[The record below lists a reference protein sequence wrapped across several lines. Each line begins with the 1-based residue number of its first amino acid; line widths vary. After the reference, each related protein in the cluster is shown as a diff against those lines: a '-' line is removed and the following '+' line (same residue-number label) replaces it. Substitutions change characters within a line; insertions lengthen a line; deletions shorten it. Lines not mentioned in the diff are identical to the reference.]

1 MTDIKAQI
9 AQSGMLKGSANSQH
23 EIVASKVEVNT
34 AGINLGDLTD
44 VTITSPTDGS
54 YVVYQSSSNTFLDDQ
69 TITKTAT
76 GINLTGNLDLPDDGK
91 LLFGDDDDLQI
102 YHDGTHSYIID
113 DGVGDLIIRG
123 SDDIKL
129 QTSAGERGI
138 IINTDTSVELYYN
151 NGLKLSTTAGGVD
164 VIGTLEADAITVNG
178 ITLAETIS
186 DTVGA
191 MVGSNT
197 ESGIAV
203 TYDDLDNT
211 LDFNVDD
218 FNIALTGDVTGTG
231 TVTNLGNVSFE
242 TTIPN
247 SSIVNNQLANSS
259 ITVSDGTNSTATAL
273 GGTITF
279 AAGSGLDVAESSG
292 TITFAAEDA
301 GFFNKGIASFS
312 SSDFGISS
320 GFVTIKSGGV
330 TNTQLANNTVSYGG
344 VTLALGATDGTP
356 AFNLSDA
363 TNYPTSSLTG
373 TITNAQLAGSIA
385 NNKLTNSSITV
396 SDGTNTSPVALG
408 GTLTFAGTTNE
419 VAVTENA
426 GTVTVGLPDD
436 VTIAGDLSVSTAPT
450 SGAHVTNKTYV
461 DAQVANVVDSAPAA
475 LDTLNELAAALG
487 DDANFAT
494 TTATS
499 IGTKLPLAGGT
510 MTGNITFNSTQA
522 FDGRDV
528 SADGSKLDLIEAAA
542 DVTDA
547 TNVTA
552 AGALMDSEVTN
563 LAQVK
568 AFDETDYATAA
579 QGAKA
584 DSALQ
589 TAPVTSVDGNTGA
602 VTTLQLGTSS
612 TTALAG
618 DTVVDNHIISVPSTG
633 GGNVTGDKKYIRI
646 CTVSIPTRYNFYST
660 TLGAVGSSSGTGFVY
675 DQILSFRVK
684 QQNAFGSN
692 PAIEVS
698 TYYNTN
704 TDYDFGYVITSNG
717 TAGSGNGT
725 GPTTV
730 ELWARIDGPNSGAEI
745 HKIADAGVDSSV
757 TATYTIGSYQ
767 TSAPANFVQGGIFQQ
782 WHSGNQAGIFG
793 STNGLL
799 KANGS
804 GVISAAVAGTDY
816 STLALGTSSTTA
828 LAGNTALLQLGTS
841 STTALAGD
849 TALLQ
854 LGTSSSTALA
864 GNTLAGDVGIGE
876 SSPARRLHVTAAA
889 GVDYV
894 ARFQSDDVASGIE
907 LVDSVSTCAIRTS
920 SGHLIMS
927 ADTGAGND
935 NTSIRFNLDHLTASA
950 NEGMRLDTT
959 GLGIGTLTP
968 SAKLDVNGNAK
979 ITGNLALVG
988 SGYAA
993 NLTTNFGPDNT
1004 GSSSSWIRTGVELG
1018 VNAQEGQPNGIW
1030 VGNNGNN
1037 LYVTGAA
1044 SDDVHEYDLSTP
1056 YKIATASLTNSA
1068 VFGNTYGNNVQSM
1081 WMNNGSSS
1089 FTITEDGTEV
1099 TYATGQ
1105 YLLMVDGGSDQLRQ
1119 FRLSTAWDMSTRS
1132 SSIIVTRD
1140 LSVADVNPTGV
1151 AFNSDGTKII
1161 IVGSGGT
1168 GGDGDII
1175 YSYNLSN
1182 PYDIRG
1188 IAVSSGSQAVAPD
1201 AKVLFSTFQETQ
1213 GVTGTG
1219 VRDPITLVQDIAF
1232 TPDGKTV
1239 HIACKDRDGLVTFR
1253 LGTAFDITTMT
1264 YAGALDLS
1272 YIESNVSA
1280 LYYDPVNNL
1289 ALMSGQSND
1298 TLYEFTTNNN
1308 ALVTDA
1314 KSTRFQGKITVDDDS
1329 LIEGNLL
1336 VAGKLLVRASVIGVG
1351 VTMTGNIAFTGNG
1364 GITTKIGGT
1373 TATGNIDI
1381 GRSSKSQ
1388 TMNLSSFSDTESGQA
1403 KVVNIA
1409 TKGLS
1414 SSVRTVNIASDS
1426 ITGVTTTVNMGNPN
1440 NAAVSTILM
1449 SGSLEVNPGSVGRTT
1464 IIGGT
1469 EQTGA
1474 MTFGRSTASQTI
1486 NIGTG
1491 ITASGATKTINI
1503 GTAGASSSTT
1513 AINIGNTSS
1522 STSTLSLIAR
1532 DIQIP
1537 EGIVTFKSDGANVAT
1552 YDQIAEFQAKV
1563 GTDTFNIAGKMALF
1577 GVSSAPSRFVLGFG
1591 NAGMTFFDGFGS
1603 KYVQPANADTGL
1615 TTDDVCH
1622 FGSASTRWDI
1632 GYFAGGTTTTSDGTE
1647 KQDIEELTDAEERV
1661 AIAAKGLLRK
1671 YRWKRAVG
1679 EKGDNARIHFGII
1692 AQDLKSAFIAE
1703 GLDAHRYGMFM
1714 SDTWYDIGDG
1724 VAYPSLDDIPE
1735 DQRAGATEK
1744 TRLGIR
1750 YEQLLAFII
1759 SAL

>member
-151 NGLKLSTTAGGVD
+151 NGLKLSTTANGID
-164 VIGTLEADAITVNG
+164 IPGTLEADAITVNG
-178 ITLAETIS
+178 VTLAETIS

-330 TNTQLANNTVSYGG
+330 TNTQLA
-344 VTLALGATDGTP
+344 
-356 AFNLSDA
+356 
-363 TNYPTSSLTG
+363 
-373 TITNAQLAGSIA
+373 GSIA
-385 NNKLTNSSITV
+385 NSKLTNSSITV

-436 VTIAGDLSVSTAPT
+436 VTITGDLSVSTAPT
-450 SGAHVTNKTYV
+450 SGSHVTNKTYV
-461 DAQVANVVDSAPAA
+461 DTQVAGVVGSAPGT
-475 LDTLNELAAALG
+475 LDTLKELSDALG
-487 DDANFAT
+487 ADANFAAS
-494 TTATS
+494 TAAS
-499 IGTKLPLAGGT
+499 IGTKLSLAGGT
-510 MTGNITFNSTQA
+510 MTGDITFNSTQT

-528 SADGSKLDLIEAAA
+528 SADGSKLDLIEANA
-542 DVTDA
+542 DVTDT

-618 DTVVDNHIISVPSTG
+618 NTALLALGTSSTTALAGDTVVDNHVINIPSTG

-646 CTVSIPTRYNFYST
+646 CTVSIPHRYKFYST
-660 TLGAVGSSSGTGFVY
+660 TLGTVGSSSGTGFVY
-675 DQILSFRVK
+675 HQMLSFRVK
-684 QQNAFGSN
+684 QQADFGSD

-698 TYYNTN
+698 TYYNN
-704 TDYDFGYVITSNG
+704 QSDYDFGHVITSN
-717 TAGSGNGT
+717 S

-730 ELWARIDGPNSGAEI
+730 EIWARIDGPNSGAEI
-745 HKIADAGVDSSV
+745 HMIADAFADANV
-757 TATYTIGSYQ
+757 TATYALGSYQ
-767 TSAPANFVQGGIFQQ
+767 TSAPTNFVQGGIFEQ

-804 GVISAAVAGTDY
+804 GVVSAAVAGTDY

-854 LGTSSSTALA
+854 LGTSSTTALAGDTALLQLGTSSTTALA
-864 GNTLAGDVGIGE
+864 GNALAGDVGIG
-876 SSPARRLHVTAAA
+876 
-889 GVDYV
+889 
-894 ARFQSDDVASGIE
+894 
-907 LVDSVSTCAIRTS
+907 TS
-920 SGHLIMS
+920 
-927 ADTGAGND
+927 
-935 NTSIRFNLDHLTASA
+935 
-950 NEGMRLDTT
+950 
-959 GLGIGTLTP
+959 TP
-968 SAKLDVNGNAK
+968 SAKLDVAGNAK
-979 ITGNLALVG
+979 VTGNLALVG
-988 SGYAA
+988 SGYAG
-993 NLTTNFGPDNT
+993 NLTSTLSPDNT
-1004 GSSSSWIRTGVELG
+1004 GSCSSWIRTGEELVVNSKENQPAG
-1018 VNAQEGQPNGIW
+1018 VWLGDNGTK
-1030 VGNNGNN
+1030 
-1037 LYVTGAA
+1037 LYVTGSQ
-1044 SDDVHEYDLSTP
+1044 SDDLHQYNLSTA
-1056 YKIATASLTNSA
+1056 YKIETASFAFTSEI
-1068 VFGNTYGNNVQSM
+1068 GNTYGNNPQSL

-1089 FTITEDGTEV
+1089 FTLSAASDNV
-1099 TYATGQ
+1099 YATGQ

-1119 FRLSTAWDMSTRS
+1119 FKLSTAWDLSTRNS
-1132 SSIIVTRD
+1132 GTGLVVRD
-1140 LSVADVNPTGV
+1140 LTAHDANPTG
-1151 AFNSDGTKII
+1151 ATFNNDGSKII

-1175 YSYNLSN
+1175 YSYNLST
-1182 PYDIRG
+1182 PYDIDT
-1188 IAVSSGSQAVAPD
+1188 IATTSGNNAAAPD

-1213 GVTGTG
+1213 GITGTG

-1239 HIACKDRDGLVTFR
+1239 HIACKDRDGIVTFR

-1264 YAGALDLS
+1264 YAGAIDLS
-1272 YIESNVSA
+1272 YIESNVSG
-1280 LYYDPVNNL
+1280 LYYDPANNV
-1289 ALMSGQSND
+1289 ALVTGQTTD
-1298 TLYEFTTNNN
+1298 TVFEFTTNNN

-1329 LIEGNLL
+1329 IIEGNLS
-1336 VAGKLLVRASVIGVG
+1336 VAGKLLVKASIIGVG
-1351 VTMTGNIAFTGNG
+1351 YTGTGNINFTGSG
-1364 GITTKIGGT
+1364 SVTTKIGGT
-1373 TATGNIDI
+1373 TGTGDIDI

-1388 TMNLSSFSDTESGQA
+1388 TLNLSSFSDTESGA
-1403 KVVNIA
+1403 TKVVNIA
-1409 TKGLS
+1409 TNGAS

-1426 ITGVTTTVNMGNPN
+1426 ITGVTTTVNIGNPN
-1440 NAAVSTILM
+1440 TGAVGTILM
-1449 SGSLEVNPGSVGRTT
+1449 SGSLEVNPGSAARTT

-1469 EQTGA
+1469 AQTGA
-1474 MTFGRSTASQTI
+1474 ITLGRSTQTQTI

-1491 ITASGATKTINI
+1491 NVASSKTKTINI
-1503 GTAGASSSTT
+1503 GTNNTTGSTT
-1513 AINIGNTSS
+1513 NINIGPTNTSA
-1522 STSTLSLIAR
+1522 TSTLSLSAF

-1537 EGIVTFKSDGANVAT
+1537 RGIVTFKSDTSSAT
-1552 YDQIAEFQAKV
+1552 YDQIAEFQARMDSTTW
-1563 GTDTFNIAGKMALF
+1563 GSAGKMALF
-1577 GVSSAPSRFVLGFG
+1577 GILSGPSRVILGQG
-1591 NAGMTFFDGFGS
+1591 EAAMTFFDGFGS
-1603 KYVQPANADTGL
+1603 KYVQPANANTGL

-1622 FGSASTRWDI
+1622 LGSPTTRWDI
-1632 GYFAGGTTTTSDGTE
+1632 GYFAGGTTSTSDGTE

-1671 YRWKRAVG
+1671 YRWKKAV
-1679 EKGDNARIHFGII
+1679 EAKGDNARIHFGII

-1714 SDTWYDIGDG
+1714 SDTWYDIGNG
-1724 VAYPSLDDIPE
+1724 VAYPSLDDIAE

>member
-612 TTALAG
+612 STALAG
-618 DTVVDNHIISVPSTG
+618 DT
-633 GGNVTGDKKYIRI
+633 
-646 CTVSIPTRYNFYST
+646 
-660 TLGAVGSSSGTGFVY
+660 A
-675 DQILSFRVK
+675 
-684 QQNAFGSN
+684 
-692 PAIEVS
+692 
-698 TYYNTN
+698 
-704 TDYDFGYVITSNG
+704 
-717 TAGSGNGT
+717 
-725 GPTTV
+725 
-730 ELWARIDGPNSGAEI
+730 
-745 HKIADAGVDSSV
+745 
-757 TATYTIGSYQ
+757 
-767 TSAPANFVQGGIFQQ
+767 
-782 WHSGNQAGIFG
+782 
-793 STNGLL
+793 LL
-799 KANGS
+799 Q
-804 GVISAAVAGTDY
+804 
-816 STLALGTSSTTA
+816 LGTSSTTA

-1037 LYVTGAA
+1037 LYVTGSA

-1373 TATGNIDI
+1373 TATGDIDI

-1414 SSVRTVNIASDS
+1414 SSARTVNIASDS
-1426 ITGVTTTVNMGNPN
+1426 ITGVTTTVNIGNPN
-1440 NAAVSTILM
+1440 TGAVGTILM

-1513 AINIGNTSS
+1513 K
-1522 STSTLSLIAR
+1522 R
-1532 DIQIP
+1532 H
-1537 EGIVTFKSDGANVAT
+1537 
-1552 YDQIAEFQAKV
+1552 
-1563 GTDTFNIAGKMALF
+1563 
-1577 GVSSAPSRFVLGFG
+1577 R
-1591 NAGMTFFDGFGS
+1591 
-1603 KYVQPANADTGL
+1603 TGL
-1615 TTDDVCH
+1615 FCSTNYSCTT
-1622 FGSASTRWDI
+1622 
-1632 GYFAGGTTTTSDGTE
+1632 Y
-1647 KQDIEELTDAEERV
+1647 
-1661 AIAAKGLLRK
+1661 
-1671 YRWKRAVG
+1671 
-1679 EKGDNARIHFGII
+1679 
-1692 AQDLKSAFIAE
+1692 
-1703 GLDAHRYGMFM
+1703 
-1714 SDTWYDIGDG
+1714 
-1724 VAYPSLDDIPE
+1724 
-1735 DQRAGATEK
+1735 
-1744 TRLGIR
+1744 
-1750 YEQLLAFII
+1750 
-1759 SAL
+1759 